1 MFLLLFLPMA
11 SIWKH
16 PNSKYWSACYTDH
29 SGRRIKVSTKK
40 TDRNSALLI
49 ALEYERAEAKS
60 RDGVLTG
67 VQCRKVLS
75 EILEKTTGDSIR
87 HTTTEDYFENWLKG
101 KDATASAGTA
111 QRYDNVKRLFLANLG
126 AKAKKPLDAI
136 TTLDVQ
142 NFLTQRIKSG
152 VAPKTVSVDR
162 KTLANA
168 FNRALI
174 AGSILSN
181 PVKAT
186 EIPKVV
192 SSKRKTFTDA
202 EVGMLIEAAPS
213 SDWKTAILLGYYI
226 GARLSDCTGMKWE
239 NVDLTSAVISYI
251 PKKTEGTTQDEHLV
265 EVPIHQDLE
274 EHLSN
279 LASIDKRETYLCP
292 ALADRRT
299 GGAHGLS
306 QTFKQIMRNAGID
319 PQMAK
324 GKGLRQFSKLSFHS
338 LRHSCNSALANAGVG
353 QEIRM
358 KLTGHKTAAV
368 NTGYTH
374 HELAPLRT
382 AVNLLPSVLT
392 KDVNGRSSISKS

>member
-1 MFLLLFLPMA
+1 MA

-16 PNSKYWSACYTDH
+16 PKSKYWSACYTDH
-29 SGRRIKVSTKK
+29 SGRRVKKSTKK

-49 ALEYERAEAKS
+49 ALEYARAEAKS

-75 EILEKTTGDSIR
+75 EILEKTTGESIR
-87 HTTTEDYFENWLKG
+87 HVSTEDFFENWLKG

-111 QRYDNVKRLFLANLG
+111 QRYDNVKRLFLASLG

-136 TTLDVQ
+136 TTPDVQ

-162 KTLANA
+162 KTLAHA

-174 AGSILSN
+174 LGSILLN

-186 EIPKVV
+186 ELPKIV
-192 SSKRKTFTDA
+192 SSKRKTFTNA
-202 EVGMLIEAAPS
+202 EVSMLIEAAPS
-213 SDWKTAILLGYYI
+213 TDWRTVILLGYYI
-226 GARLSDCTGMKWE
+226 GARLRDCTGLKWE
-239 NVDLTSAVISYI
+239 NVDLINTLISYV
-251 PKKTEGTTQDEHLV
+251 PKKTEGTTQDENLV
-265 EVPIHQDLE
+265 TVPIHPDLE
-274 EHLSN
+274 EHLST
-279 LASIDKRETYLCP
+279 LASSDKGETYLCP
-292 ALADRRT
+292 ALADRKT

-306 QTFKQIMRNAGID
+306 QTFKKIMKSAGID
-319 PQMAK
+319 AQMAK

-338 LRHSCNSALANAGVG
+338 LRHSCNSALTNAGVN
-353 QEIRM
+353 QETRM

-374 HELAPLRT
+374 HELAPLRA
-382 AVNLLPSVLT
+382 AVNMLPSVLT
-392 KDVNGRSSISKS
+392 KKQLAK